1 MMREKLQD
9 NKSAPR
15 RAPRGEPLEALT
27 KEIKRAAAML
37 SDVTPAGTFE
47 GYASLF
53 GVADM
58 GRDVV
63 LPGAFRDTLIAR
75 GAQGVK
81 MLWQHEAGQPI
92 GTWESLIEDAR
103 GLKVKG
109 RLNLDVAK
117 AREVLSLMR
126 EGAVDG
132 LSIGFRTERSTTDKR
147 SGIRSL
153 SKIDLWEISVVTFP
167 MLPQARVSAVKRSAA
182 KPDGALLS
190 AMFPARVLRAAP
202 SHTSNRG

>member
-92 GTWESLIEDAR
+92 GSWDALIEDAR

-167 MLPQARVSAVKRSAA
+167 MLPQARVSAVKRSAL

-202 SHTSNRG
+202 SHTSN